1 MDGTAVK
8 EQCSPA
14 TVLGPQH
21 LCANRDRGQKKCLRV
36 VKVGGSPEG
45 PVSPFPPCCPGWQQH
60 KERQGT
66 QVAGGMTLLGVDK
79 CPSLVLSLLK
89 KGDFAEEGE
98 AEG

>member
-8 EQCSPA
+8 EQWFPA

-21 LCANRDRGQKKCLRV
+21 LCANQDRGQKKCLKV

-45 PVSPFPPCCPGWQQH
+45 PMSPFPPFCPGWQQH
-60 KERQGT
+60 KERQET
-66 QVAGGMTLLGVDK
+66 RVAGGMTLLGVDK